1 MIATLYKLP
10 SWFTNQDNKPT
21 LQVFNNYVANA
32 ESSITQA
39 KTVNEPTLEDIEIQS
54 ESTIENWSQYNY
66 IKFKNLWYRIID
78 ISYVQ
83 ATNDTVQITGK
94 IDIYLS
100 FVVSFFDEVNNTNN
114 TLVYFHQK
122 HMNRW
127 MYNSTNP
134 NSTYVDYSA
143 QFYLKNKHKALKNAG
158 LHLCKTADIATT
170 QFYETNNTSSFV
182 DYTSQPMM
190 SYQNSIMGYNAYAY
204 AYALWKMSPK
214 ETDQNMVGNGI
225 SWNAL
230 VNIAYS
236 PNGNNTMAWWQL
248 LQNSGSDAYIDIVV
262 LPMPI
267 EYSQVAYY
275 NMEVNNNYNLITTLN
290 NLAPNTY
297 MGNTNFNCV
306 LANPG
311 IYYYIFNRNNLN
323 LTLNFTYIGNLF
335 NLDPYILSFCNFR
348 IRGAGE
354 DAFIDITMFNQVTPA
369 NIIQTLYS
377 FQLNLN
383 HPSVQITNINYTYLG
398 LAAEVN
404 NYIIP
409 WGYNAVNDAY
419 YVLNWK
425 AIWPSLSD
433 NWNNYL
439 MNNLNQY
446 HMGLN
451 ISHFKLQEAQAN
463 VGLGIAR
470 SVADFATSSDW
481 LADVDSDN
489 LSQSVNNGL
498 EALQGAVDSGFNA
511 SCQNANYTYLQ
522 YGKKMDM
529 SRVSNERLATGN
541 SANSYQNYLLTFIF
555 EWPVAYEN
563 LAIFNYALLNGYILE
578 KWNQWQYWYNRQ
590 NCNYVKCAYFTD
602 AMMPYLNQKYKNLVD
617 ALFNVGFRVWT
628 SANQNLDTI
637 PYGSILYNPSANKE
651 INLNN
656 NEINFLRD

>member
-21 LQVFNNYVANA
+21 LQVFNNFVANA
-32 ESSITQA
+32 ESTITQA
-39 KTVNEPTLEDIEIQS
+39 KTFSEPTLEDIEIQS
-54 ESTIENWSQYNY
+54 EGTIENWSQYNY
-66 IKFKNLWYRIID
+66 IKFKNLWYRIIN

-83 ATNDTVQITGK
+83 DTNNTIQVTGK
-94 IDIYLS
+94 IDVYLS
-100 FVVSFFDEVNNTNN
+100 YVVSFFDEVNNTNT

-127 MYNSTNP
+127 MYNTTNP

-158 LHLCKTADIATT
+158 LHLCKTADIANP

-182 DYTSQPMM
+182 NYTSQAML

-204 AYALWKMSPK
+204 AYVLWKMNTQ
-214 ETDQNMVGNGI
+214 ETNQNMVGNGI

-230 VNIAYS
+230 VNVAYS

-248 LQNSGSDAYIDIVV
+248 LNIGSDAYIDIIV

-267 EYSQVAYY
+267 EYAQVAYY
-275 NMEVNNNYNLITTLN
+275 DMYVNNNYSLLTTLYN
-290 NLAPNTY
+290 FAPGTY
-297 MGNTNFNCV
+297 NDYTNFNCI

-311 IYYYIFNRNNLN
+311 IYYYIFNRNSLN
-323 LTLNFTYIGNLF
+323 STLNYNYITNLY
-335 NLDPYILSFCNFR
+335 NLDPYILTFCNFR

-354 DAFIDITMFNQVTPA
+354 DAFTDITMFNNVTPA
-369 NIIQTLYS
+369 NIIQTIYS

-404 NYIIP
+404 NYMIP
-409 WGYNAVNDAY
+409 WGYNTVNDAY

-425 AIWPSLSD
+425 AIWPSLSN

-439 MNNLNQY
+439 LNNLNQY

-470 SVADFATSSDW
+470 SVADFATSGDW

-489 LSQSVNNGL
+489 LSNSVNDGL

-555 EWPVAYEN
+555 EWPVSYEN
-563 LAIFNYALLNGYILE
+563 LAIYNYALLNGYILE
-578 KWNQWQYWYNRQ
+578 KWDQWKYWYNRQ
-590 NCNYVKCAYFTD
+590 YCNYVKCGYFTD

-628 SANQNLDTI
+628 SNNNNLNTI
-637 PYGSILYNPSANKE
+637 PYGSMLYNPSGNNE

-656 NEINFLRD
+656 DEVNFLRD